1 MNPIS
6 QSRLRLQNSLQN
18 GFRAG
23 FRDRFRIS
31 LKSRLH
37 KNLPYILAMVATGAA
52 LGLTI
57 VFAPWVNRM
66 IATFFYLAV
75 LFSAAY
81 CGVRPAIVTV
91 VLSSV
96 LLNYYVMEPMYAFT
110 LHLPT
115 HLAQICIFNLASSVI
130 IGLVNYSRLSQ
141 YQLEQLRQQLNH
153 DIQTREQAESDL
165 RASEEKFRQLAENI
179 QDVFWILAVNPSHF
193 IYVSPM
199 YEVIWGSSIQHLYA
213 NCHHWFDVIHPD
225 DRDRV
230 ETTLRQQFS
239 KYFEPPFEPDLS
251 EGSLDTSI
259 CQEYRILRPDGSI
272 RWIRDRL
279 FPIRSAAGITIR
291 IAGISEDITNP
302 HAIEQLKR
310 DFISVVSHELRTPL
324 TAIRGALGLLSS
336 GIYDARSERQLEM
349 LQIASNQ
356 SDRLVRLVN
365 DILDLERLESG
376 HVALRSEPCDI
387 TTLMQESI
395 ALLQIQADQ
404 AQIAIEIHPLSGQVD
419 ANPDAIVQTLT
430 NLLSNAIKFS
440 SPGSAIQMSAQDQA
454 DGMVQFSIADSGRGI
469 PANQLD
475 TIFGPFQQVDVSD
488 SRDKGGTG
496 LGLSICRAIVE
507 RHGGKIW
514 VESDYGVGSTV
525 FFTLRSVQ

>member
-6 QSRLRLQNSLQN
+6 NSLLSPILNTIRSARPRVQNS
-18 GFRAG
+18 RP
-23 FRDRFRIS
+23 
-31 LKSRLH
+31 H
-37 KNLPYILAMVATGAA
+37 
-52 LGLTI
+52 
-57 VFAPWVNRM
+57 VFAPYVLASLATGLALILTIALTPWVDRM
-66 IATFFYLAV
+66 VATFFYLSV

-81 CGVRPAIVTV
+81 CGVRPAIFSV
-91 VLSSV
+91 VISSI
-96 LLNYYVMEPMYAFT
+96 LLDYYIMEPVFAFT
-110 LHLPT
+110 FHLPT
-115 HLAQICIFNLASSVI
+115 HLAQICIFNLVSSAI
-130 IGLVNYSRLSQ
+130 IGIVHYSRLNQSRIER
-141 YQLEQLRQQLNH
+141 LQQDLIQ
-153 DIQTREQAESDL
+153 DIQTREQVESDL

-179 QDVFWILAVNPSHF
+179 QDVFWILAVNPSYF

-199 YEVIWGSSIQHLYA
+199 YEVIWGSRIQVLYA
-213 NCHHWFDVIHPD
+213 NCHHWFEVIHPD

-239 KYFEPPFEPDLS
+239 QRFEPPFEPDLHQ
-251 EGSLDTSI
+251 GTLDTSI
-259 CQEYRILRPDGSI
+259 TQEYRILRPDGSI

-279 FPIRSAAGITIR
+279 FPVRSAAGITIR
-291 IAGISEDITNP
+291 IAGISEDITN
-302 HAIEQLKR
+302 AQAVEQLKR

-336 GIYDARSERQLEM
+336 GIYTAQPERQSEM
-349 LQIASNQ
+349 LHIASNQ

-376 HVALRSEPCDI
+376 HVALRSEPCEI
-387 TTLMQESI
+387 RELMQESI
-395 ALLQIQADQ
+395 ALMQIQADQ
-404 AQIAIEIHPLSGQVD
+404 AQISIEMHPLIGQVE

-440 SPGSAIQMSAQDQA
+440 SPGTSIQVSGQDQP
-454 DGMVQFSIADSGRGI
+454 DGMVRFSVADSGRGI
-469 PANQLD
+469 PTDQLD

-496 LGLSICRAIVE
+496 LGLSICRSIVE

-514 VESDYGVGSTV
+514 IESDFGVGSTA
-525 FFTLRSVQ
+525 FFTLRSVDRP

>member
-6 QSRLRLQNSLQN
+6 NSILGPILNPIRSVRPRVQNSL
-18 GFRAG
+18 
-23 FRDRFRIS
+23 
-31 LKSRLH
+31 
-37 KNLPYILAMVATGAA
+37 PYVFASIATGIA
-52 LGLTI
+52 LILTI
-57 VFAPWVNRM
+57 ALAPWVDRM

-75 LFSAAY
+75 LFSAAQ
-81 CGVRPAIVTV
+81 CGVRPAMVSVAI
-91 VLSSV
+91 SSI
-96 LLNYYVMEPMYAFT
+96 LLNYYIMEPVFAFT
-110 LHLPT
+110 FHLPT
-115 HLAQICIFNLASSVI
+115 HLVQICIFNLASGII
-130 IGLVNYSRLSQ
+130 IGIVHYSRLNQSRIERLQ
-141 YQLEQLRQQLNH
+141 QQLIQ
-153 DIQTREQAESDL
+153 DIQTREQVESDL

-179 QDVFWILAVNPSHF
+179 QDVFWILAVNPSYF

-199 YEVIWGSSIQHLYA
+199 YEVIWGSSIQGLYA
-213 NCHHWFDVIHPD
+213 NCHHWFEVIHPD
-225 DRDRV
+225 DRNRV

-239 KYFEPPFEPDLS
+239 QCFEPPLGPDLRQ
-251 EGSLDTSI
+251 GMLDRSI
-259 CQEYRILRPDGSI
+259 TQEYRILRPDGSV

-279 FPIRSAAGITIR
+279 FPIRSAEGITIR
-291 IAGISEDITNP
+291 IAGISEDITN
-302 HAIEQLKR
+302 AQAVEQLKK

-336 GIYDARSERQLEM
+336 GIYAAQPERQLEM
-349 LQIASNQ
+349 LHIASNQ

-376 HVALRSEPCDI
+376 HVSLRSEPYEI
-387 TTLMQESI
+387 RALMQESI
-395 ALLQIQADQ
+395 ALMQIQADQ
-404 AQIAIEIHPLSGQVD
+404 AQISIEMHPLNGQVD

-440 SPGSAIQMSAQDQA
+440 SPGMSIQVSGYDQP
-454 DGMVQFSIADSGRGI
+454 DGMVRFSVTDSGRGI
-469 PANQLD
+469 PAEQLD

-514 VESDYGVGSTV
+514 IESDFGVGSTA
-525 FFTLRSVQ
+525 FFTLRSVDRT

>member
-6 QSRLRLQNSLQN
+6 SSRRWLQNSLQN
-18 GFRAG
+18 GFR
-23 FRDRFRIS
+23 DS
-31 LKSRLH
+31 LRNSLQYGLQ
-37 KNLPYILAMVATGAA
+37 KNLPYLLAIIATGLA

-57 VFAPWVNRM
+57 VFAPWVDRM

-81 CGVRPAIVTV
+81 CGVGPAIVSV

-110 LHLPT
+110 FHLPT
-115 HLAQICIFNLASSVI
+115 HLTQICIFNLASSVI
-130 IGLVNYSRLSQ
+130 IILVNYSRLSQ
-141 YQLEQLRQQLNH
+141 HQLEQLRQQLNY

-179 QDVFWILAVNPSHF
+179 QDVFWILALNPSHF
-193 IYVSPM
+193 IYVSPI
-199 YEVIWGSSIQHLYA
+199 YEVIWGSSIQNLYTD
-213 NCHHWFDVIHPD
+213 CHHWFDVIHPD
-225 DRDRV
+225 DRDRI
-230 ETTLRQQFS
+230 ETTLYQQFS
-239 KYFEPPFEPDLS
+239 QHFEPPFECDLN
-251 EGSLDTSI
+251 EGLLDTSI

-291 IAGISEDITNP
+291 IAGISEDITNS
-302 HAIEQLKR
+302 HAVEQLKK
-310 DFISVVSHELRTPL
+310 DFVSVVSHELRTPL
-324 TAIRGALGLLSS
+324 TSIRGALGLLSS
-336 GIYDARSERQLEM
+336 GIYDTKSERQLEM
-349 LQIASNQ
+349 LHIASNQ

-395 ALLQIQADQ
+395 ALMQIQADQ
-404 AQIAIEIHPLSGQVD
+404 AQMSIEMHPLSGQVD

-440 SPGSAIQMSAQDQA
+440 SPGAVIQVSGQYQP
-454 DGMVQFSIADSGRGI
+454 DGMVQFAVADSGRGI
-469 PANQLD
+469 PADQLD

-514 VESDYGVGSTV
+514 VESEYGAGSTV
-525 FFTLRSVQ
+525 FFALRSV